1 MASESVQQDVFTV
14 LHGQASPIVSRWAYR
29 AADPFA
35 ISFSVRR
42 SSDRWIEWLVAR
54 DLVIEGLTTPTGI
67 GDIRMAP
74 RRIDGYDVVE
84 LEIRSDGGSAVL
96 EVDRDLLAQ
105 FVDSTLEIV
114 DLGEEHD
121 HLDID
126 GAIARLTGS
135 AAGPTTPEHRPD
147 RRRGPRTATTRYRGP
162 RVPARSGRPAGP
174 LGVGRGVPLGVGRG
188 LVGVVGVAGELVA
201 DLRVPHRGLV
211 DDRNDALVDVVH
223 GGLLGAGR
231 APVDADVG
239 PGAVDGRVTR
249 DGVGGRGQPA
259 GAARVALRKVV
270 GQLRARRASC
280 DSPSSCP
287 AAVTALSSTP

>member
-135 AAGPTTPEHRPD
+135 AAGPTTP
-147 RRRGPRTATTRYRGP
+147 
-162 RVPARSGRPAGP
+162 
-174 LGVGRGVPLGVGRG
+174 
-188 LVGVVGVAGELVA
+188 
-201 DLRVPHRGLV
+201 
-211 DDRNDALVDVVH
+211 
-223 GGLLGAGR
+223 
-231 APVDADVG
+231 
-239 PGAVDGRVTR
+239 
-249 DGVGGRGQPA
+249 
-259 GAARVALRKVV
+259 
-270 GQLRARRASC
+270 
-280 DSPSSCP
+280 
-287 AAVTALSSTP
+287 